1 MVTKFIDT
9 VSVAS
14 IISSHVITKSLA
26 ILFKYLLI
34 SQLHILGF
42 QTGASLHTQSFTQ
55 FLYSHQH
62 LSLIHF

>member
-14 IISSHVITKSLA
+14 IILSYVITKSLA

-34 SQLHILGF
+34 SKLHILGF
-42 QTGASLHTQSFTQ
+42 QT
-55 FLYSHQH
+55 
-62 LSLIHF
+62 